1 LQDDA
6 APGNLAQAALN
17 LFDDTLIR
25 RRVEMLFGAMA
36 SALAVDTG
44 SLAAE
49 AVLAELDHA
58 VGAAHARTR

>member
-1 LQDDA
+1 MHL
-6 APGNLAQAALN
+6 
-17 LFDDTLIR
+17 
-25 RRVEMLFGAMA
+25 GARA